1 MEHGRRD
8 GSSWGA
14 NSLKMPKADKEVEV
28 FFRSVLPDDP
38 RIIVKPMFG
47 HAAAFVNGNMF
58 AGTFGKE
65 MFVRLS
71 DEDGSVLMKEKGASG
86 FAPMEGRPMKGYVV
100 IPDSWTATPA
110 KARSW
115 VSKSLAWAGTMPPK
129 KKKA

>member
-1 MEHGRRD
+1 
-8 GSSWGA
+8 
-14 NSLKMPKADKEVEV
+14 LKMPKADKEVEV

-71 DEDGSVLMKEKGASG
+71 DGDGSVLMKEKGASG

-100 IPDSWTATPA
+100 IPDSWTTTPA

-115 VSKSLAWAGTMPPK
+115 ISKSLAWAGAMPPK